1 MFLWLSFLVRVFGWG
16 GEGIFNCIFKIK
28 YLAPGCSLY
37 YLNDKL
43 SGDCE
48 WERVRFTVVVMNGS
62 GMVSLI
68 PELFNLKFS
77 FSSSYPDM
85 SCFFFEKV
93 IGICAVLL
101 PGLMFFKQNEI
112 MASFKGFLF

>member
-1 MFLWLSFLVRVFGWG
+1 MAQEWSHSFQSSS
-16 GEGIFNCIFKIK
+16 I
-28 YLAPGCSLY
+28 Y
-37 YLNDKL
+37 
-43 SGDCE
+43 
-48 WERVRFTVVVMNGS
+48 
-62 GMVSLI
+62 
-68 PELFNLKFS
+68 LKFS

-112 MASFKGFLF
+112 MASYKGFLF